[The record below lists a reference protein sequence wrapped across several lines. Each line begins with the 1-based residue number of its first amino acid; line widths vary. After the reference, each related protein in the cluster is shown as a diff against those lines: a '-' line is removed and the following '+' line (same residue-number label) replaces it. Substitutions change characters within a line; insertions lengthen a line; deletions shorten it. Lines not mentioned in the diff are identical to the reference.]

1 MLSFFPTP
9 YPDEV
14 LYSVLARYHIRSA
27 NLSPKATLKDLFDTT
42 NVISTVD
49 FPSRIQSLSDKLS
62 HFKVYTFERLI
73 NELTLYRF
81 YSPFLMLGKAET
93 AYNLMRSGTRGII
106 HTKIGIMAS
115 SVKTPIFLRFCP
127 ECFKSDYEKYGESY
141 WRRLHQ
147 VPGVLVCPD
156 HFCLLSNSNISI
168 SQLNRH
174 SFYPANDESCTP
186 QIQIVRF
193 TEKDIN
199 DLVEISREVE
209 WLLCNKVNNGK
220 IVDWRK
226 RYASMLIYRNLASLS
241 GRVKQR
247 DLEQFFK
254 ERYSFQLL
262 KFLDSSIDFD
272 LSTNWLS
279 SITRKHRKAFH
290 PIRHI
295 LFIKMF
301 GCSLKDFFEET
312 LQQNET
318 FRNSTVIKPSTRKVF
333 NDVWK
338 GNLKE
343 LISTKK
349 YSLREIA
356 RRMNVTTR
364 TINRYAQ
371 KLGLETYWQKK
382 RYENFNQKR
391 IINTDEIK
399 KQYRQ
404 QWLSLKKTHKN
415 KGKTGLRKLNPS
427 LYMWLYRNDK
437 DWMQKNSPQKLKP
450 ICKNERVNWE
460 QRDLELLSKAQA
472 ACAILFSK
480 NPPVRITKSYIGK
493 QLNQK
498 SLVEKHLKKLP
509 KLKDYIEM
517 MSESVE
523 EYQKRRIIW
532 AISKLDQEN
541 NDLKVWKVVRYAG
554 LKKRF
559 AVKLQDFIDW
569 QIRIHSSQNLLL
581 KAK

>member
-27 NLSPKATLKDLFDTT
+27 NLSPKATLKDLFSTT

-49 FPSRIQSLSDKLS
+49 LPAHLQSLSDKLS
-62 HFKVYTFERLI
+62 HFKVYTFENLI

-81 YSPFLMLGKAET
+81 YSPFLMPGKAEA
-93 AYNLMRSGTRGII
+93 AYYLMRFGTRGII

-147 VPGVLVCPD
+147 VPGVLVCPK

-186 QIQIVRF
+186 KIQIVRF

-209 WLLCNKVNNGK
+209 WLLCNKVNNKK

-226 RYASMLIYRNLASLS
+226 RYTSMLIYRNLASFN
-241 GRVKQR
+241 GRINQR
-247 DLEQFFK
+247 DLEQHFK

-262 KFLDSSIDFD
+262 KSLDSLVDSK

-279 SITRKHRKAFH
+279 SITRKHRKSFH

-295 LFIKMF
+295 LLIKMF
-301 GCSLKDFFEET
+301 GYSLKDFFEGKF
-312 LQQNET
+312 QQNEIV
-318 FRNSTVIKPSTRKVF
+318 RNTIVIKPNKKKAF
-333 NDVWK
+333 DDVWK
-338 GNLKE
+338 NNLKE

-364 TINRYAQ
+364 TINRHAQ

-382 RYENFNQKR
+382 KYENFNQKR
-391 IINTDEIK
+391 IIDTYEIK
-399 KQYRQ
+399 KKYRR
-404 QWLSLKKTHKN
+404 QWAFLIKNHKN
-415 KGKTGLRKLNPS
+415 KGKTELRRIAPS
-427 LYMWLYRNDK
+427 VYMWLYRNDK
-437 DWMQKNSPQKLKP
+437 DWMQKNSPRKLKP
-450 ICKNERVNWE
+450 IYKNKRVDWE
-460 QRDLELLSKAQA
+460 QRDLELLSKAHA
-472 ACAILFSK
+472 VCALLFSK
-480 NPPVRITKSYIGK
+480 NPPVKITKSRIGK
-493 QLNQK
+493 ELRQK
-498 SLVEKHLKKLP
+498 PLVEKHLKKLP
-509 KLKDYIEM
+509 KLKKYIEK
-517 MSESVE
+517 MSESIE

-532 AISKLDQEN
+532 AISKLNQEN
-541 NDLKVWKVVRYAG
+541 SDLKVWRIIRYAG
-554 LKKRF
+554 LKKKF
-559 AVKLQDFIDW
+559 AVKFQDFIDW
-569 QIRIHSSQNLLL
+569 QIQIHSPQNLLL
-581 KAK
+581 KVK

>member
-1 MLSFFPTP
+1 MLSFFPIP

-27 NLSPKATLKDLFDTT
+27 NLSPKATLKDLFSTT
-42 NVISTVD
+42 NVISTID
-49 FPSRIQSLSDKLS
+49 FPSHIQSLSDKLS
-62 HFKVYTFERLI
+62 HFKVYTFENLI

-81 YSPFLMLGKAET
+81 YSPFLMPGKAET

-147 VPGVLVCPD
+147 VPGVLVCPN
-156 HFCLLSNSNISI
+156 HYCLLSNSSISI

-174 SFYPANDESCTP
+174 SFYAANDESCTP

-209 WLLCNKVNNGK
+209 WLLCNKVNSGK

-226 RYASMLIYRNLASLS
+226 RYTSMLIYRNLASFN

-247 DLEQFFK
+247 DLEQLFK

-262 KFLDSSIDFD
+262 KSLDSSIDSD

-295 LFIKMF
+295 LLIKMF
-301 GCSLKDFFEET
+301 ECSLKGFFEET
-312 LQQNET
+312 FQQNEIV
-318 FRNSTVIKPSTRKVF
+318 RNSTVIKPSTKKVF

-338 GNLKE
+338 SNLKE

-399 KQYRQ
+399 KKYRQ
-404 QWLSLKKTHKN
+404 QWILLMKNHKN
-415 KGKTGLRKLNPS
+415 TGKTELRKLAPS
-427 LYMWLYRNDK
+427 IYMWLYRNDK
-437 DWMQKNSPQKLKP
+437 DWMQKNSPSKLKP
-450 ICKNERVNWE
+450 ICKNKRVDWE
-460 QRDLELLSKAQA
+460 KRYLELLSKVQVAYVA
-472 ACAILFSK
+472 LLSK
-480 NPPVRITKSYIGK
+480 NPPVRITKSHLGREIR
-493 QLNQK
+493 QK

-509 KLKDYIEM
+509 KLRRYIEKM
-517 MSESVE
+517 TESVE

-532 AISKLDQEN
+532 GISKLNQEN
-541 NDLKVWKVVRYAG
+541 SELKVWKVVRYAG
-554 LKKRF
+554 LKKKF
-559 AVKLQDFIDW
+559 AIKFQDFIDR
-569 QIRIHSSQNLLL
+569 QIQMQGPQNLVL
-581 KAK
+581 KVK